1 VRRPARL
8 AYVVARHTIRP
19 LGVKGSSVRFN
30 EHGVVRDNTANGI
43 GTGKARGREHVGQ
56 LQHVPVLHGPLRVIK
71 GSDMV
76 LTVPGTSSIVDSY
89 ESIIYTVDQVHPS
102 GGERG

>member
-1 VRRPARL
+1 M
-8 AYVVARHTIRP
+8 
-19 LGVKGSSVRFN
+19 KGSLVRFK

-43 GTGKARGREHVGQ
+43 GTGKARGQELVGQ

-76 LTVPGTSSIVDSY
+76 LTIPSISSSVDSY
-89 ESIIYTVDQVHPS
+89 RSIIYTVDQVRPV
-102 GGERG
+102 GKGVAG